1 MKKNFWI
8 VVDNIIRKADVI
20 LEVLDAR
27 MPSITRNTQLEQEI
41 AKYGRQLIIVIN
53 KTDLIGKDAMQILKS
68 EFSGT
73 KHIFCSCKEFTGVGM
88 LIGLIKRSMNKEQI
102 KVAVIGY
109 PNTGKSSIINLLSRG
124 GRAKTSSESG
134 LTKGIQ
140 LINGKS
146 GLLLF
151 DTPGVVPFDSRD
163 EIKLDRKSVV

>member
-88 LIGLIKRSMNKEQI
+88 LIGLIKRSMNKEII

-134 LTKGIQ
+134 ITRGIQ
-140 LINGKS
+140 LING
-146 GLLLF
+146 
-151 DTPGVVPFDSRD
+151 
-163 EIKLDRKSVV
+163 